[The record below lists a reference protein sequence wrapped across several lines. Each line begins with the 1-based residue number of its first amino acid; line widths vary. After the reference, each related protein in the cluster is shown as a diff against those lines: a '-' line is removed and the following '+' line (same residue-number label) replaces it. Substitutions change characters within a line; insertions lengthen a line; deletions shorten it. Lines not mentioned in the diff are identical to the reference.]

1 MTSMTAIPTLF
12 LDRDGV
18 INTRPIGD
26 YVRQPDM
33 FVPTEGL
40 DEAMRLLAAHFGRIF
55 VITNQ
60 AGIGRGLMTEQDL
73 AAVHGKMFEIV
84 ESAGGRIDRAYHCP
98 HAKDAGCRCRKPA
111 TGMAWLALAD
121 FPDID
126 FENAWLVGDSA
137 SDMEFGQALGMRTV
151 LIRGKLEETDLLAGV
166 RIDFSFDS
174 LLGFARFVAGSSAF
188 KSPGLSLLLPNAG
201 QR

>member
-1 MTSMTAIPTLF
+1 MTKTLF

-18 INTRPIGD
+18 INFRTPGD
-26 YVRQPDM
+26 YVRSPEM
-33 FVPTEGL
+33 FVPTTGL
-40 DEAMRLLAAHFGRIF
+40 DEALQLLSQHFERLVVA
-55 VITNQ
+55 TNQ

-73 AAVHGKMFEIV
+73 AAVHAKMFSIAAA
-84 ESAGGRIDRAYHCP
+84 AGGRIDRVYWCP

-137 SDMEFGQALGMRTV
+137 SDIAFGQALGMRTV
-151 LIRGKLEETDLLAGV
+151 LINGKEEEAEQLAGMK
-166 RIDFSFDS
+166 IDFRFDS
-174 LLGFARFVAGSSAF
+174 LLAFARFFDSGAV
-188 KSPGLSLLLPNAG
+188 
-201 QR
+201 